1 MLRQNYAV
9 LSCALIL
16 SATAFAAP
24 FKREVSREW
33 SQDRFEKL
41 AFAVSSSDVEI
52 TGWDKP
58 SVQLIVTM
66 SVDTSN
72 QEKADKAFE
81 SIVLNIMENESLRV
95 KVEEKRSG
103 WSWLMFWRNRPDVSV
118 QVFAPDSVPLKVATG
133 SGDIVLDNVNT
144 TVSCATGSGDIVS
157 NGFSGSFSAAT
168 GAGDVSFS
176 GNIQQFDVA
185 TGAGDVQIEAN
196 QGPTQKSA
204 VATGKGDV
212 SVLLS
217 RSANFSL
224 NAEVGFGDI
233 VCNFPLLDLKE
244 DKDSLSG
251 HTHPDAPKIGIATGF
266 GDVQISQLDWQE

>member
-1 MLRQNYAV
+1 MLHQKYAI
-9 LSCALIL
+9 LSCALII
-16 SATAFAAP
+16 SASAFAAP

-52 TGWDKP
+52 TGWDNP
-58 SVQLIVTM
+58 SVQVIVTM
-66 SVDTSN
+66 SVDASN
-72 QEKADKAFE
+72 QEKADRAFE
-81 SIVLNIMENESLRV
+81 SVVLDIKEDESLKV
-95 KVEEKRSG
+95 KVEKRRSG
-103 WSWLMFWRNRPDVSV
+103 WSWLMFWKNRTDVFV

-133 SGDIVLDNVNT
+133 SGNIVLDNVNT

-176 GNIQQFDVA
+176 GNIQQFEVA
-185 TGAGDVQIEAN
+185 TGAGDVQIMAN
-196 QGPTQKSA
+196 QGPEQKSS

-212 SVLLS
+212 TVLLN

-224 NAEVGFGDI
+224 VAEVGFGDI

-251 HTHPDAPKIGIATGF
+251 HTRPDAPKIAIATGF
-266 GDVQISQLDWQE
+266 GDVQVSQLDWEE

>member
-1 MLRQNYAV
+1 MSA
-9 LSCALIL
+9 SAL
-16 SATAFAAP
+16 ATP
-24 FKREVSREW
+24 FKREISREW
-33 SQDRFEKL
+33 TQDRFEKL
-41 AFAVSSSDVEI
+41 AFAVSSADVEI
-52 TGWDKP
+52 TGWDNP

-66 SVDTSN
+66 SVDASN
-72 QEKADKAFE
+72 QEKADRAFE
-81 SIVLNIMENESLRV
+81 SVVLDLKENESLKV

-103 WSWLMFWRNRPDVSV
+103 WSWLMFWKNRPDVSV
-118 QVFAPDSVPLKVATG
+118 QIFAPDNVPLEVATG

-144 TVSCATGSGDIVS
+144 KVSCATGSGDIVS

-176 GNIQQFDVA
+176 GNIRQFDVA
-185 TGAGDVQIEAN
+185 TGAGDVRITLN
-196 QGPTQKSA
+196 QGPDRISSI
-204 VATGKGDV
+204 ATGKGDAT
-212 SVLLS
+212 VLLS

-224 NAEVGFGDI
+224 SAEVGFGDI

-266 GDVQISQLDWQE
+266 GDVSISQLDWQE